1 MNSTAH
7 IMSLC
12 SVNVKHD
19 VYVKV
24 SYMLELGTREICITL
39 EQCSVLLWQH
49 IEYSQV
55 TCHIIIAMHN
65 TLCNLHIHIFANS
78 CTAVDCVKY
87 LPLVLV
93 PCESLPQTS

>member
-12 SVNVKHD
+12 SVSVKHD

-39 EQCSVLLWQH
+39 EQCSVL
-49 IEYSQV
+49 
-55 TCHIIIAMHN
+55 
-65 TLCNLHIHIFANS
+65 
-78 CTAVDCVKY
+78 AVA
-87 LPLVLV
+87 
-93 PCESLPQTS
+93 TF